1 MKHPDKIPEVAIML
15 NNLVRNPFTL
25 LNSLGSSAEGHE
37 ISLDD
42 VLGILGIEPEGERSR
57 QVISRDEVVAGHG
70 TTGFIHA
77 DGLGER
83 RRVGQRR
90 NFRGQARRGLTPLR

>member
-1 MKHPDKIPEVAIML
+1 MKQHT
-15 NNLVRNPFTL
+15 LVRNPFTL
-25 LNSLGSSAEGHE
+25 LNSLGSSAESHE

-42 VLGILGIEPEGERSR
+42 VLGILSIEPEGKRSR
-57 QVISRDEVVAGHG
+57 QVVSRDEVVAGHG

-77 DGLGER
+77 DGLGKR

-90 NFRGQARRGLTPLR
+90 NFRGQASRGLTPLR

>member
-1 MKHPDKIPEVAIML
+1 MKQHT
-15 NNLVRNPFTL
+15 LVRNPFTL

-37 ISLDD
+37 VPLDD
-42 VLGILGIEPEGERSR
+42 VLGILSIEPEGKRSR
-57 QVISRDEVVAGHG
+57 QVVSRDEVVGSHG
-70 TTGFIHA
+70 ATRVIHA
-77 DGLGER
+77 DGLSKR